1 MPLVTTFIVV
11 IIYED
16 RFKIINIPE
25 IVFNRFAHASES
37 SISREMCTEKKR
49 KIISL
54 VSKTRVKNSETLIYS
69 SSVNS
74 LTGKLQ

>member
-1 MPLVTTFIVV
+1 MPHVTTFIVV

-16 RFKIINIPE
+16 RFKTINIPE

-37 SISREMCTEKKR
+37 SIPREMCNEKKR

-74 LTGKLQ
+74 LTGKL